1 MIARRSPASGKS
13 AHVECIGVSAEMGD
27 FHITVA
33 QAAAD
38 TSSVWKDYGV
48 PFATA
53 ILGALLAYFPSR
65 LLAGRAS
72 KELIVRDEKARH
84 EAEVVA
90 ARKVFIKLTVLV
102 NAILDYHN
110 QIEAM
115 VLKAEQDGNGQMTI
129 AQRLSAFVG
138 VDREPSVS
146 FTAEELEVFIAA
158 KRVDYVDN
166 LVLLSRRHGAMLSN
180 LAAFG
185 RMKTDLHYELV
196 KHGHTTRDEDLVS
209 TTAGRMPAPLANY
222 FRTQSDELNLY
233 AMAMRQMI
241 AVFADF
247 ARDVAKD
254 YGPITRDYLG
264 DDAMLDLSEDP
275 AAPTQD
281 Q

>member
-1 MIARRSPASGKS
+1 
-13 AHVECIGVSAEMGD
+13 MGD

-138 VDREPSVS
+138 VEREPSVS
-146 FTAEELEVFIAA
+146 FTADELEVFIAA

-185 RMKTDLHYELV
+185 RMKTDLHYELA
-196 KHGHTTRDEDLVS
+196 KYGHTMRDDDLVS

-241 AVFADF
+241 TVFADF

-264 DDAMLDLSEDP
+264 DDAMLDLSEEP